1 MRFGRLLLCALLG
14 ISAACGTTQPDE
26 LEPELPPRPAAAPVD
41 PRVSDLQ
48 VTVNELLDR
57 IEVLQS
63 RVVELERREPAQPVA
78 RTTSSPSPSPST
90 TAPAVASRPPAPQPD
105 ASARPASRAAQPA
118 ARLQSGQIA
127 DRYREALTLFGKGA
141 LDQARAAFQQIF
153 DSDPAGELAD
163 NSLYW
168 IGETYFTTGKYGE
181 AIRIFERI
189 EADYADQNK
198 APDAIYKI
206 GAALAKQG
214 DLTLAKRTYERLI
227 EKYPYSTP
235 AAAARVEL
243 NRIRY

>member
-78 RTTSSPSPSPST
+78 RTTSSPSPST

-105 ASARPASRAAQPA
+105 ASARPASRAAQPET
-118 ARLQSGQIA
+118 RLQSGQIA

-227 EKYPYSTP
+227 
-235 AAAARVEL
+235 VEL

>member
-1 MRFGRLLLCALLG
+1 MNGARLLLCALV
-14 ISAACGTTQPDE
+14 IAAAACTSAQPDE
-26 LEPELPPRPAAAPVD
+26 VEPELPPRPAAPPVD

-57 IEVLQS
+57 VEVLQS
-63 RVVELERREPAQPVA
+63 RVLELERREP
-78 RTTSSPSPSPST
+78 S
-90 TAPAVASRPPAPQPD
+90 APAVRTAATPPSATAASPAAT
-105 ASARPASRAAQPA
+105 ASAPSPPPPRNVANPRTGASAP
-118 ARLQSGQIA
+118 RLQSGQIA

-163 NSLYW
+163 NALYW
-168 IGETYFTTGKYGE
+168 IGETYFTTGKYGD

-198 APDAIYKI
+198 APDAIFKI
-206 GAALAKQG
+206 GASLAKQG
-214 DLTLAKRTYERLI
+214 DLSLAKRTYERLI